1 MFTPAVLT
9 WSRCSLLT
17 TSAECIAVTRGSHKT
32 ALRILREARSSS
44 YLEGVGCR
52 LCGLLSLS
60 PSVQPWLSRATSGG
74 PGASM
79 TSKRAIA
86 CGFAPA
92 RRHRHQ
98 TGLRGSWAP
107 RTECRWGR
115 CDESL
120 AWRGGNPPSPSVSV
134 SGGSEREKKNG
145 KLRLSISPSRQVC
158 LRESVFVPLYE
169 ECRYKNI
176 VKQGESTLAARKS
189 LAQVFRPLSR
199 NSRTCRLHVFSL
211 GVLVLKDRPCEAA
224 REAALHRASRRHRA
238 RIRECS
244 AVGAALSS

>member
-1 MFTPAVLT
+1 M
-9 WSRCSLLT
+9 
-17 TSAECIAVTRGSHKT
+17 AEPSPRGSHKT
-32 ALRILREARSSS
+32 ALRILREALSSS
-44 YLEGVGCR
+44 YPEGVGRR

-145 KLRLSISPSRQVC
+145 KITTFDISQAS
-158 LRESVFVPLYE
+158 L
-169 ECRYKNI
+169 
-176 VKQGESTLAARKS
+176 LA
-189 LAQVFRPLSR
+189 
-199 NSRTCRLHVFSL
+199 
-211 GVLVLKDRPCEAA
+211 
-224 REAALHRASRRHRA
+224 
-238 RIRECS
+238 
-244 AVGAALSS
+244 

>member
-32 ALRILREARSSS
+32 ALRILREALSSS
-44 YLEGVGCR
+44 YLEGVGRR

-60 PSVQPWLSRATSGG
+60 PSVQPWLSRATRGG

-98 TGLRGSWAP
+98 TGLQGSWAP
-107 RTECRWGR
+107 EGAPKTL
-115 CDESL
+115 D
-120 AWRGGNPPSPSVSV
+120 
-134 SGGSEREKKNG
+134 
-145 KLRLSISPSRQVC
+145 
-158 LRESVFVPLYE
+158 
-169 ECRYKNI
+169 
-176 VKQGESTLAARKS
+176 VKWL
-189 LAQVFRPLSR
+189 
-199 NSRTCRLHVFSL
+199 
-211 GVLVLKDRPCEAA
+211 
-224 REAALHRASRRHRA
+224 
-238 RIRECS
+238 
-244 AVGAALSS
+244 

>member
-79 TSKRAIA
+79 TSKQAIA

-98 TGLRGSWAP
+98 TGLQGSWAP
-107 RTECRWGR
+107 RTDCQLGSMRREPRLDGGHV
-115 CDESL
+115 L
-120 AWRGGNPPSPSVSV
+120 HFLYLFFWR
-134 SGGSEREKKNG
+134 E
-145 KLRLSISPSRQVC
+145 
-158 LRESVFVPLYE
+158 
-169 ECRYKNI
+169 
-176 VKQGESTLAARKS
+176 
-189 LAQVFRPLSR
+189 
-199 NSRTCRLHVFSL
+199 
-211 GVLVLKDRPCEAA
+211 
-224 REAALHRASRRHRA
+224 
-238 RIRECS
+238 
-244 AVGAALSS
+244 